1 MSKQLTGGR
10 PVDLS
15 WFLSSSDGTSEA
27 KSWALSSKGSHSAA
41 AFQHQC
47 FHWPGVSFHRPSVLS
62 SSAGLSLVCVKDYGI
77 NSRRVLIDSG
87 QYLTQQ
93 CTDCSHLGLD
103 YIRVRRASLGRLSHA
118 RTDRVHWVMPTH
130 KDWIRMQTDS
140 YSLSVS
146 LRTNTNLQQRSR
158 GKRRFWR
165 FFLLFSTELPNIVA
179 GASGDGASSIF
190 VVKTH
195 RVVCFYF
202 LRGKSP
208 SQAEISFLN
217 KCKWLELYGVDMH
230 FVKVRERVLLSPV
243 LFFVWHWSS
252 GVLEIN
258 VCSFVLRAK
267 MEENMHWVS
276 LQLASWFMR
285 ASAKSGFS
293 FGKSTTLIL
302 CVLKRAHLHFL
313 CKWF

>member
-1 MSKQLTGGR
+1 MYAALHWADLATQGQTEFTESCLHTKTESGCRQTVTHWASPSELT
-10 PVDLS
+10 PIS
-15 WFLSSSDGTSEA
+15 
-27 KSWALSSKGSHSAA
+27 
-41 AFQHQC
+41 
-47 FHWPGVSFHRPSVLS
+47 
-62 SSAGLSLVCVKDYGI
+62 
-77 NSRRVLIDSG
+77 
-87 QYLTQQ
+87 
-93 CTDCSHLGLD
+93 
-103 YIRVRRASLGRLSHA
+103 
-118 RTDRVHWVMPTH
+118 
-130 KDWIRMQTDS
+130 
-140 YSLSVS
+140 
-146 LRTNTNLQQRSR
+146 SR
-158 GKRRFWR
+158 GHAASVDFDS
-165 FFLLFSTELPNIVA
+165 FLLLFSTELPNIVA
-179 GASGDGASSIF
+179 GASGDGASGIF

-195 RVVCFYF
+195 RGVCFYF

-258 VCSFVLRAK
+258 VCSFVRRAE

-302 CVLKRAHLHFL
+302 CFLKRAHLHFL